1 MYFFRSDVVFV
12 KRMTFAFEALYGRA
26 GQGREGMEDD
36 YAKKSIL

>member
-12 KRMTFAFEALYGRA
+12 KRMTFAFEALYG